1 MTPQARPGADTSAA
15 HDEMTKA
22 ILPDSALPT
31 HWYNLAADFPEPL
44 PPHLHP
50 GTREPLKPE
59 EMEPI
64 FASGLVAQEFSTDRW
79 IEIPEP
85 IREIYRLWR
94 PAPLA
99 RARRLEK
106 ELGTSARIYYK
117 NESVSPIGSHKP
129 NTSVAQAYY
138 NMLDGISNLTTETG
152 AGQWGA
158 SLSFAAQFFGLGV
171 EVWQVRASYDS
182 KPYRRMLMEVYGGT
196 VHPSPSDLT
205 EAGRAMLAKD
215 PDTPGSLG
223 MAVSEAI
230 EVAVKGDNSRYALG
244 SVLNHVMLHQTIIGQ
259 EAAAQLAM
267 FGESGPD
274 VVVGCAGGGSN
285 LAGLTF
291 PFIGHSLTGSVLD
304 DGGRAS
310 TATEPSRTKRDPKEF
325 VGEGAPRIIAAEPAK
340 CPSLTEGEYRYD
352 HGDVAGLTPLL
363 KMHTL
368 GQDFVPDPIH
378 AGGLRYHA
386 MAPMV
391 SHAVELGLMETTTVE
406 QEDAFAAGMRFARC
420 EGTVPA
426 PESNHAIAAACVE
439 ASKFTGEPGTGPV
452 VLIGLSGNGFLDLP
466 SYEKFL

>member
-1 MTPQARPGADTSAA
+1 MTHQTAPGN
-15 HDEMTKA
+15 EMTKA

-50 GTREPLKPE
+50 GTREPIKHE
-59 EMEPI
+59 EMSAI
-64 FASGLVAQEFSTDRW
+64 FASGLVEQEFSTDRW

-85 IREIYRLWR
+85 IREIYRIWR
-94 PAPLA
+94 PSPLA
-99 RARRLEK
+99 RAHRLEK

-138 NMLDGISNLTTETG
+138 NKLDGIENLTTETG

-182 KPYRRMLMEVYGGT
+182 KPYRRMLMEVYGGK

-205 EAGRAMLAKD
+205 EAGRAILAKD

-230 EVAVKGDNSRYALG
+230 EVAVGGDKSRYALG

-291 PFIGHSLTGSVLD
+291 PFIGHALTGSVLD
-304 DGGRAS
+304 DGGAS
-310 TATEPSRTKRDPKEF
+310 ATATEPGATRRDRAEF
-325 VGEGAPRIIAAEPAK
+325 VREDAPRIVAAEPAK
-340 CPSLTEGEYRYD
+340 CPSLTRGEYRYD

-391 SHAVELGLMETTTVE
+391 SHAVELGLMEATAVE
-406 QEDAFAAGMRFARC
+406 QEDAFAAGIRFARC

-426 PESNHAIAAACVE
+426 PESNHAIAAACAE
-439 ASKFTGEPGTGPV
+439 AAKYTGEPGTGPV
-452 VLIGLSGNGFLDLP
+452 ILIGLSGNGFLDLP
-466 SYEKFL
+466 AYSNFL

>member
-1 MTPQARPGADTSAA
+1 M
-15 HDEMTKA
+15 
-22 ILPDSALPT
+22 
-31 HWYNLAADFPEPL
+31 
-44 PPHLHP
+44 
-50 GTREPLKPE
+50 
-59 EMEPI
+59 
-64 FASGLVAQEFSTDRW
+64 
-79 IEIPEP
+79 
-85 IREIYRLWR
+85 
-94 PAPLA
+94 
-99 RARRLEK
+99 
-106 ELGTSARIYYK
+106 
-117 NESVSPIGSHKP
+117 
-129 NTSVAQAYY
+129 
-138 NMLDGISNLTTETG
+138 
-152 AGQWGA
+152 
-158 SLSFAAQFFGLGV
+158 
-171 EVWQVRASYDS
+171 
-182 KPYRRMLMEVYGGT
+182 
-196 VHPSPSDLT
+196 
-205 EAGRAMLAKD
+205 
-215 PDTPGSLG
+215 
-223 MAVSEAI
+223 
-230 EVAVKGDNSRYALG
+230 
-244 SVLNHVMLHQTIIGQ
+244 
-259 EAAAQLAM
+259 
-267 FGESGPD
+267 
-274 VVVGCAGGGSN
+274 
-285 LAGLTF
+285 
-291 PFIGHSLTGSVLD
+291 LD

-452 VLIGLSGNGFLDLP
+452 ILIGLSGNGFLDLP

>member
-1 MTPQARPGADTSAA
+1 MTPQARPGADTSGA

-99 RARRLEK
+99 RARRLER

-452 VLIGLSGNGFLDLP
+452 ILIGLSGNGFLDLP

>member
-1 MTPQARPGADTSAA
+1 
-15 HDEMTKA
+15 MTKA

-452 VLIGLSGNGFLDLP
+452 ILIGLSGNGFLDLP

>member
-1 MTPQARPGADTSAA
+1 MTPQARPGADTSGA

-22 ILPDSALPT
+22 ILPDAALPT

-106 ELGTSARIYYK
+106 ELGTSAPIYYK

-325 VGEGAPRIIAAEPAK
+325 VGEGTPRIIAAEPAK

-406 QEDAFAAGMRFARC
+406 QEDAFAAGIRFARC

-452 VLIGLSGNGFLDLP
+452 ILIGLSGNGFLDLP

>member
-1 MTPQARPGADTSAA
+1 MTPQARPGADTSGA

-158 SLSFAAQFFGLGV
+158 SLSFAAQFFGLDV

-452 VLIGLSGNGFLDLP
+452 ILIGLSGNGFLDLP